1 MLILQLVHF
10 VSGPVCLARLTRE
23 ATVTLN
29 SALRPKTRKCYHM
42 LFKNVLAFCHCA
54 KIAIPSVNLHHV
66 MAYLQYLVE
75 NGVSVNMVANNISA
89 LKASFIIYQLNHSV
103 FENPQIAYFI
113 KALKINRPLKVVQ
126 RNVMTLSQLR
136 ALVTLCDTIHCGQVF
151 KAAFLLAFFAFL
163 RISNIAPH
171 AAGAFDPSRNLTPS
185 DIKVTRKFMNV
196 AIKWSKTLQTRDK
209 IHVVTVPK
217 LSCPLLC
224 PVTALQK
231 AIAMYHPAPQDPLF
245 QIKTSRG
252 WVVLT
257 DSRIRKVLSKLNVKM
272 GLSPSHFTFHTFR
285 RSGAFFA
292 YNSHMPLGSIKQHG
306 SWTSDCVWAY
316 IQANKNSSRDIAASF
331 AAIIDN
337 A

>member
-1 MLILQLVHF
+1 MSYCVDIMLILQLVQF
-10 VSGPVCLARLTRE
+10 VSGPVHLARLTRE

-42 LFKNVLAFCHCA
+42 LYKNFLAFCHCA
-54 KIAIPSVNLHHV
+54 RIPIASVNLHHV

-126 RNVMTLSQLR
+126 RNVMTLSQLK

-151 KAAFLLAFFAFL
+151 KEAFLLAFFAFL
-163 RISNIAPH
+163 RISNIAPY

-196 AIKWSKTLQTRDK
+196 AIKWSKTLQTRDR

-231 AIAMYHPAPQDPLF
+231 AIAMYDPAPQGPLF
-245 QIKTSRG
+245 QIETSRG
-252 WVVLT
+252 WVVLI
-257 DSRIRKVLSKLNVKM
+257 DSRIRKVLSKLNVRM
-272 GLSPSHFTFHTFR
+272 GLSITFHIPHLPAFR
-285 RSGAFFA
+285 GLFCLQL
-292 YNSHMPLGSIKQHG
+292 SHAPGE
-306 SWTSDCVWAY
+306 Y
-316 IQANKNSSRDIAASF
+316 
-331 AAIIDN
+331 
-337 A
+337 

>member
-1 MLILQLVHF
+1 MVIMLILQLMHF
-10 VSGPVCLARLTRE
+10 VSGLPRLARLIRE
-23 ATVTLN
+23 ATVTLT

-42 LFKNVLAFCHCA
+42 LFRNFLAFCHCS
-54 KIAIPSVNLHHV
+54 KIQIAVVNLQHI

-75 NGVSVNMVANNISA
+75 NGVSVNMIANNVSA
-89 LKASFIIYQLNHSV
+89 LKSRFIIYQLNHSV
-103 FENPQIAYFI
+103 FENPQITYFI

-126 RNVMTLSQLR
+126 RNIMTLSQLR
-136 ALVTLCDTIHCGQVF
+136 ALVALCDNIHCGQVF
-151 KAAFLLAFFAFL
+151 KAAFLLAFL
-163 RISNIAPH
+163 RISKIAPH
-171 AAGAFDPSRNLTPS
+171 ASGAFDPSRNLTPS
-185 DIKVTRKFMNV
+185 DIKVTSKFMNV
-196 AIKWSKTLQTRDK
+196 ALKWSKTLQTRDK
-209 IHVVTVPK
+209 IHVVTEPK

-231 AIAMYHPAPQDPLF
+231 AIAMYNPGPHDPLF

-252 WVVLT
+252 WVVLI

-285 RSGAFFA
+285 HSGAFFA
-292 YNSHMPLGSIKQHG
+292 YNSHMPLGSIKHHG
-306 SWTSDCVWAY
+306 SWTLDCVWAY